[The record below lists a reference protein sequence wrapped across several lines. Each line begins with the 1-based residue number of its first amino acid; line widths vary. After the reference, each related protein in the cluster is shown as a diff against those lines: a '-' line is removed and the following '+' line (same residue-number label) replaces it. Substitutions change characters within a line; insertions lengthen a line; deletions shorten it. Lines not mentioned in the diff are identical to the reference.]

1 MSIQFKRK
9 KACNKDLFFKFSR
22 TNQLLIKCERS
33 YYRIGIHVFSFICQV
48 SYLQPLVAVQV
59 SFNATSSTVNEV
71 TVECKIDG
79 SPNLKNQDD
88 RDKFLGRVVFKVTA
102 RA

>member
-1 MSIQFKRK
+1 MGSWLHSSHLQCGLCFRLMMRFQ
-9 KACNKDLFFKFSR
+9 NTVTRFL
-22 TNQLLIKCERS
+22 
-33 YYRIGIHVFSFICQV
+33 VQV

-59 SFNATSSTVNEV
+59 SFNASSSAVKEV

-88 RDKFLGRVVFKVTA
+88 RDKFLGRVVFKITA